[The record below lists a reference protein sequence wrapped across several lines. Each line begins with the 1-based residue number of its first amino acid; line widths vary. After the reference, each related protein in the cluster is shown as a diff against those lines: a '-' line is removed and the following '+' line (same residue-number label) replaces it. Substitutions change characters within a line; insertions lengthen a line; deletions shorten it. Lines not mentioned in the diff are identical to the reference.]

1 MSVRELR
8 NVRLVHPPADG
19 PRSVLLVEDDAMVRG
34 WIIASLEQTEF
45 RVDAA
50 LRTAAEAVEIV
61 PRSRADVLLV
71 DLRLPDERG
80 AELIRR
86 LRAMG
91 VRTPALLMTAVETQG
106 LNELAREVAA
116 QGTILKSGDSDH
128 LLAALRAVAARRTW
142 YDERHPPRDRTRS
155 ALTPRERDV
164 LRLVARGRTNPEI
177 AAALSVSRETV
188 KTLLDRIYDKLGVR
202 RRGEAVAAARD
213 LGVI

>member
-8 NVRLVHPPADG
+8 NARLVEPPPADG
-19 PRSVLLVEDDAMVRG
+19 PRSVMLVEDDAMVRG

-91 VRTPALLMTAVETQG
+91 VRMPALLMTAVETQG

-116 QGTILKSGDSDH
+116 QGTILKTGDSDH
-128 LLAALRAVAARRTW
+128 LLAALRAVAAWRTW
-142 YDERHPPRDRTRS
+142 YDDRHPPR
-155 ALTPRERDV
+155 
-164 LRLVARGRTNPEI
+164 
-177 AAALSVSRETV
+177 
-188 KTLLDRIYDKLGVR
+188 
-202 RRGEAVAAARD
+202 
-213 LGVI
+213 